1 MNMIK
6 KAIFTLGAVVAP
18 SILWAHAGHGHDNP
32 LSPGHYVTNPEHSV
46 QLVLIIAASVAIA
59 WLINQSV
66 KKITEEK

>member
-46 QLVLIIAASVAIA
+46 QLVLIVAASVAIA